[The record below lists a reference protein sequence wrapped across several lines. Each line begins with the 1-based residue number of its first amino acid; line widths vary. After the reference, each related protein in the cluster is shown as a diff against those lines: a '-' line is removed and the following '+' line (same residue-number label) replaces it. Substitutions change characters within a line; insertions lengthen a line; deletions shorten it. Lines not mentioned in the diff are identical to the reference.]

1 MEPDRPT
8 NVRPLRD
15 APLKRSAL
23 RRAAL
28 VGVQCVVSLALLAW
42 LFSRP
47 EFRSELRTALAAP
60 HPGWLVAGLLVAG
73 FSHALCFAR
82 WAIFVR
88 LLGLAVPVGLLLRA
102 FFSGLFVNI
111 FLPGGAGGDVARVAW
126 LKVAGCDLGPSLL
139 SVVIDRLCGAV
150 SLILLAGILVVP
162 HAGWL
167 AGHTV
172 LSGVFA
178 ALGIYLVCLAL
189 LLLAAFVVSGRPGR
203 MPRWWSKNRHLCE
216 ISRAFATLGAGWRAS
231 VWAMGISC
239 TMLLAYFAVFLL
251 AARAYGVQVPAWDFL
266 MLMPVVDVAAGL
278 PLGLGGLGI
287 RETALA
293 FLLSHWGV
301 ATGTAVAVSLTGYL
315 LSTAWA
321 LPGALPGWG
330 RGGRP

>member
-15 APLKRSAL
+15 APLKRSAR
-23 RRAAL
+23 RRAVL
-28 VGVQCVVSLALLAW
+28 VGVQCAVSLALLAW

-60 HPGWLVAGLLVAG
+60 HPGWLVAGFLLAG
-73 FSHALCFAR
+73 ISHALCFAR
-82 WAIFVR
+82 WVIFVR
-88 LLGLAVPVGLLLRA
+88 MLGLAVSAGFLVRA
-102 FFSGLFVNI
+102 FFSGLFVNV

-126 LKVAGCDLGPSLL
+126 LKMAGCDLAPSVL

-150 SLILLAGILVVP
+150 SLIALAGVLVVP
-162 HAGWL
+162 HARWL
-167 AGHTV
+167 AGHAV

-178 ALGIYLVCLAL
+178 VLGIYLAGLAVV
-189 LLLAAFVVSGRPGR
+189 LLAALVVSCQPGW
-203 MPRWWSKNRHLCE
+203 MPQWWRSNRHLCE
-216 ISRAFATLGAGWRAS
+216 ISRAFASIGAEWRAGFL
-231 VWAMGISC
+231 AMGLSC
-239 TMLLAYFAVFLL
+239 AMLFAYFAVFLF
-251 AARAYGVQVPAWDFL
+251 AARAYGVEVPAWDFL

-301 ATGTAVAVSLTGYL
+301 AAGTAVAVSLTGYL

-330 RGGRP
+330 RGGRR